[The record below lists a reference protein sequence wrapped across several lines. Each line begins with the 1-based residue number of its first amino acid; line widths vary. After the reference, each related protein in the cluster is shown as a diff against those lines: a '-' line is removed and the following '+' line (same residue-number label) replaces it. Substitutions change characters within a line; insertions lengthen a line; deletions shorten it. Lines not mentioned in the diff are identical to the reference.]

1 MPNNKRARW
10 LAGFRDWASDAQSVL
25 ENVAKGLIIIV
36 MLGSMLYFGHASD
49 PGKTAV
55 FADRILAWSFAVF
68 AVGLAELFVL
78 FVVLSVLG
86 KIDLAQA
93 FYDKAPDDA
102 PAEPAAEGS
111 ADDAEE
117 PVNDP
122 EQPEAPQGKAA
133 LDNNAPAPPPP
144 KKEAEPAN
152 APETPPVSLSRLQAF
167 MWTLVVMT
175 IYFHR
180 VVKDGANGIPPI
192 PPELLMV
199 MGISGATYLISK
211 NIDATPP
218 AKPKPKP
225 KPEPKK

>member
-1 MPNNKRARW
+1 MPNNERARW
-10 LAGFRDWASDAQSVL
+10 LAGFRDWASDAQTVL
-25 ENVAKGLIIIV
+25 ENVAKGVILIV

-49 PGKTAV
+49 PGKNAV

-93 FYDKAPDDA
+93 FYDKDPGAAPPEPPVEEPAEDAEAPIQDPQQPDDA
-102 PAEPAAEGS
+102 EGKPAADNKVS
-111 ADDAEE
+111 ALLPPKA
-117 PVNDP
+117 PKNDP
-122 EQPEAPQGKAA
+122 QS
-133 LDNNAPAPPPP
+133 
-144 KKEAEPAN
+144 AN
-152 APETPPVSLSRLQAF
+152 APETPSVSLSRLQAF

-211 NIDATPP
+211 NINAATP
-218 AKPKPKP
+218 AKPKP
-225 KPEPKK
+225 EAKK